1 MIVSKGWDHVSELQL
16 LTGLLFIPDVICEHG
31 EPRWNDIDRKKLIHL
46 PELSGNPTSRA
57 INYQIRRNSANEVMK
72 LIFEVYLFILWNIFL
87 HAVKS
92 GGIGPTAL
100 LSLRRKVFCGFVSSR
115 PGLNPRILCPAVNT
129 LTITPPRRLCRYLSH
144 LAVWDLR
151 VGCYC
156 EPLVNWP
163 VTVSTCAVAKPASL
177 DPFRWAALNPDN
189 LRPIT
194 YLHGCSMLR
203 SPHADEIALFLYEFT

>member
-1 MIVSKGWDHVSELQL
+1 
-16 LTGLLFIPDVICEHG
+16 
-31 EPRWNDIDRKKLIHL
+31 
-46 PELSGNPTSRA
+46 
-57 INYQIRRNSANEVMK
+57 
-72 LIFEVYLFILWNIFL
+72 
-87 HAVKS
+87 
-92 GGIGPTAL
+92 
-100 LSLRRKVFCGFVSSR
+100 
-115 PGLNPRILCPAVNT
+115 
-129 LTITPPRRLCRYLSH
+129 
-144 LAVWDLR
+144 LR